1 MFSGSYDTSVR
12 VWNVSTLTCKATLQ
26 GHGGAVRALVSS
38 PSRVFSGSDDFTI
51 KVWDTETLR
60 CVKTLEGHEDNVR
73 VLAVGEKYM
82 FSGSWDKTIRVW
94 DLESLECVQVRQNQ
108 VFSMKVKVISI
119 KSALLNSRAPL
130 AAGISKLLAFHSVL
144 YRRSSC
150 DIPTELHTVHVH
162 MLCPSFLSLLS
173 GFKYTLTCKM
183 EFDIGAR
190 RAHGSCTSISS
201 WRTASDLR
209 II

>member
-12 VWNVSTLTCKATLQ
+12 VWNVSTLTCKAALQ

-94 DLESLECVQVRQNQ
+94 DLESLECVQVRWNLI
-108 VFSMKVKVISI
+108 FSTESQPI
-119 KSALLNSRAPL
+119 ALAIHLNS
-130 AAGISKLLAFHSVL
+130 SQ
-144 YRRSSC
+144 RSLSNIGSIAEFSAE
-150 DIPTELHTVHVH
+150 DIV
-162 MLCPSFLSLLS
+162 
-173 GFKYTLTCKM
+173 G
-183 EFDIGAR
+183 
-190 RAHGSCTSISS
+190 
-201 WRTASDLR
+201 
-209 II
+209 